1 MVNKLIVDGLN
12 IVLNESSALPFSY
25 TFSTAGVHQVKIGL
39 DNTDEI
45 CAYAF
50 KDCEDLTR
58 IKFPSKITMIK
69 RNAFENCTSLK
80 SIDIPSTI
88 NYVGPNVFDGC
99 ITLSEINFEAPEPPA
114 FYSKLSEDTTCYIPD
129 GSKFIPV
136 ENYDDLVKD
145 GSVQYYVKNQL
156 GGYEEVDYEG
166 LEEGTIYYY
175 DNWTTVHVHEN
186 TIEERFRIP
195 VTDIGFYDEGVQVTN
210 FRDVES
216 GTEADLFS
224 FEVSPSNATNHNVY
238 WFSNN
243 PVLASVDQNGHLT
256 TAENLSGR
264 ATIYVCTEPN
274 YNGSYVSAYLNVRV
288 TNASGVI
295 TIDPTLNFNG
305 IDNTI
310 ISLSF
315 DDLENVELPNVYNPS
330 NLPLV
335 WTSTDENVATVD
347 SDGNVTL
354 TGNNGTTDIIVEFLG
369 NNTFN
374 PKTIQYSITFY
385 KESTIDPDP
394 GTNPINKLYNN
405 ISFSTD
411 SIELTIGDEFTKPT
425 LTADNLDGVTY
436 TSSNAT
442 VASVDAT
449 GNVEIHT
456 AGQVVITANVPE
468 NGTYHSATASYTI
481 IINEQQTSTPVEN
494 HVSFSQ
500 DEVTLTLGAVFT
512 SPVLSADN
520 LVGATY
526 TSSDSTVAS
535 VDSTGNVEIHAIGQ
549 AVITVSIPANDEY
562 LAAIA
567 SYTIIV
573 NEPSVDVDYNPG
585 EDGEQPLYNVD
596 DDEIEPSVDVDY
608 NTGEDGDQSLYNVDD
623 DSSVD
628 VDYNPSEDGDQQMY
642 NEDNP

>member
-58 IKFPSKITMIK
+58 VKFPSKITMIK

-216 GTEADLFS
+216 GTEADLFN
-224 FEVSPSNATNHNVY
+224 FEISPSNATNHNVY

-295 TIDPTLNFNG
+295 AIDPTLDFTSSS
-305 IDNTI
+305 IDITN
-310 ISLSF
+310 LDSF
-315 DDLENVELPNVYNPS
+315 ELPAINNPS
-330 NLPLV
+330 NLPLT
-335 WTSTDENVATVD
+335 WSSDNEQVATVD
-347 SDGNVTL
+347 NDGHVTL
-354 TGNNGTTDIIVEFLG
+354 TGNNGTARIHASFGG
-369 NNTFN
+369 NTTFN
-374 PKTIQYSITFY
+374 AKAAEYVITVDIPAQE
-385 KESTIDPDP
+385 KQE
-394 GTNPINKLYNN
+394 NN
-405 ISFSTD
+405 ISFSPNT
-411 SIELTIGDEFTKPT
+411 
-425 LTADNLDGVTY
+425 
-436 TSSNAT
+436 
-442 VASVDAT
+442 
-449 GNVEIHT
+449 
-456 AGQVVITANVPE
+456 
-468 NGTYHSATASYTI
+468 
-481 IINEQQTSTPVEN
+481 
-494 HVSFSQ
+494 
-500 DEVTLTLGAVFT
+500 VTLTLGDEFT
-512 SPVLSADN
+512 APTLSGAN
-520 LVGATY
+520 LDGATY
-526 TSSDSTVAS
+526 TSSNTDVATVDAS
-535 VDSTGNVEIHAIGQ
+535 GHVEILAAGETT
-549 AVITVSIPANDEY
+549 ITVTVSENDDYNEGHATYTIIVNEATITPIDNHISFSPDTVTLTLGDEFTAPTLSADNLDGATYTSSNTDVATVDATGHVEILATGQVTIMVSVPANDEY
-562 LAAIA
+562 LAANA

-573 NEPSVDVDYNPG
+573 NS
-585 EDGEQPLYNVD
+585 
-596 DDEIEPSVDVDY
+596 
-608 NTGEDGDQSLYNVDD
+608 
-623 DSSVD
+623 SSVD
-628 VDYNPSEDGDQQMY
+628 VDYNPSEDGDQQLYNPDENEPSVDVDYNPGEDGDQQLYNPDDDPSVDVDYNPSEDGDQQLY